1 MAFST
6 GAFSDG
12 NTVFIWKMI
21 QRWLITLEYGITNL
35 KALWVLN
42 NNINFE

>member
-12 NTVFIWKMI
+12 KTVFIWKMI
-21 QRWLITLEYGITNL
+21 QRWLITLGYGNH
-35 KALWVLN
+35 K
-42 NNINFE
+42 FEGAMGTEQ